1 MEEQRTWNSQSNIF
15 LKKKIKDS
23 RLLWPGFK
31 TYYLIIIIRTKED
44 IQINGTEEKFQT
56 QTQTQV
62 QSLISEKDA
71 VNTMG
76 EV

>member
-44 IQINGTEEKFQT
+44 IEINGTEEKFQT
-56 QTQTQV
+56 
-62 QSLISEKDA
+62 
-71 VNTMG
+71 
-76 EV
+76 